1 MKLYFSTQDTITV
14 IPTLQIFW
22 DRNYQTGGLYTV
34 DIYIPWG
41 MWCVGVVWSDTEHLK
56 RT

>member
-1 MKLYFSTQDTITV
+1 MKLYCATQDTVTIV
-14 IPTLQIFW
+14 PTICVFW

-34 DIYIPWG
+34 DIYLTWG

-56 RT
+56 RS